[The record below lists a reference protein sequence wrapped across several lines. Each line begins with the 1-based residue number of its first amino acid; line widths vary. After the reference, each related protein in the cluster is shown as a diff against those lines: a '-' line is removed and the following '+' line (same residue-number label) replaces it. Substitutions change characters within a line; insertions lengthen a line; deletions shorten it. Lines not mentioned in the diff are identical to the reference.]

1 MEAAYG
7 DRLTLEGLG
16 LGGRRGGGLP
26 LLQDGITV
34 LKSVLFVALHAADR
48 RVFLPFQVLR
58 PGTEHIVDVALQPAV
73 GMGQGVVVRIVDA
86 LIYTHVTL
94 LV

>member
-7 DRLTLEGLG
+7 DRLALEGLG

-26 LLQDGITV
+26 LLQDGLAV
-34 LKSVLFVALHAADR
+34 LESVLFVALNAADR

-58 PGTEHIVDVALQPAV
+58 PGTEHIVDVALQFAV
-73 GMGQGVVVRIVDA
+73 GMGQGVIIRVIDA
-86 LIYTHVTL
+86 LIHAHVTL